1 MSRQIDHACEL
12 EERYRQAALDQQA
25 KQNYPQRPSASHC
38 QECGEPIPEA
48 RRRAAQGCQYCIECQ
63 ERIEHAKAQYA
74 TR

>member
-12 EERYRQAALDQQA
+12 EERYRQAALDNQA

-48 RRRAAQGCQYCIECQ
+48 RRKAAQGCQYCIECQ
-63 ERIEHAKAQYA
+63 ERLEHAKAKYFA
-74 TR
+74 R